1 VTVRCPV
8 HGDVL
13 RKIAIGGTVSRAMAI
28 GRAIREAQTQGA
40 DVVGAVIRAASG
52 VRLFDGAVATLT
64 WEDRGGF
71 MWGEYTLKGLGQSV
85 GHRLK
90 IWLKNENEISWLDDR
105 PYVMT
110 PDLLC
115 AVEAGTGKPFTNS
128 SLREGLEMVVFAVPA
143 DPMWRTPEGL
153 ALTGPSHFGFDLPYR
168 PMAEV
173 LANVRG

>member
-1 VTVRCPV
+1 MRVF
-8 HGDVL
+8 
-13 RKIAIGGTVSRAMAI
+13 
-28 GRAIREAQTQGA
+28 E
-40 DVVGAVIRAASG
+40 
-52 VRLFDGAVATLT
+52 GAVATLT

-71 MWGEYTLKGLGQSV
+71 MWGEYTLEGRGRSA

-128 SLREGLEMVVFAVPA
+128 NLREGLEMEVFAVPA
-143 DPMWRTPEGL
+143 DPMWRTPQGL

-168 PMAEV
+168 PMEEL
-173 LANVRG
+173 LASTRT